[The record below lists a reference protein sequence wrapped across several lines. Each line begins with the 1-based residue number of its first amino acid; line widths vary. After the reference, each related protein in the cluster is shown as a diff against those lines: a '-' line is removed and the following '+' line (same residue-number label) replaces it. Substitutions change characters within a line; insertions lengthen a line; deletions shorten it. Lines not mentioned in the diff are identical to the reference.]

1 MSEILCGL
9 TGGAYRQVYVN
20 DNLEITVQTAGRTV
34 PLDALS
40 RGTIEQIW
48 LALRLAAIDIA
59 FPQGGMPLL
68 LDDCF
73 LAYDDDRLI
82 HTLGW
87 LAENYSGQVFL
98 FTCQKREAALL
109 QKERIPFTLI
119 SL

>member
-1 MSEILCGL
+1 MR
-9 TGGAYRQVYVN
+9 A
-20 DNLEITVQTAGRTV
+20 AGRTI
-34 PLDALS
+34 PLESLS
-40 RGTIEQIW
+40 QGTVEQAW

-73 LAYDDDRLI
+73 LAYDDERLS
-82 HTLGW
+82 HTLLW

-109 QKERIPFTLI
+109 EKERIPFTLI
-119 SL
+119 AL